1 MIQIQDFHS
10 DSFCSNHLF
19 LTLEVNKIC
28 VLYFKHVLGNNI
40 PVCSDIVRSHT
51 QEEFQ
56 VMDCI
61 MLDIQQELVMH
72 GL

>member
-10 DSFCSNHLF
+10 DSLCSNLLS
-19 LTLEVNKIC
+19 LTLEVNKI
-28 VLYFKHVLGNNI
+28 LYFKRILGINI
-40 PVCSDIVRSHT
+40 PVCSNIVGSHT

-61 MLDIQQELVMH
+61 MLDILHE
-72 GL
+72 